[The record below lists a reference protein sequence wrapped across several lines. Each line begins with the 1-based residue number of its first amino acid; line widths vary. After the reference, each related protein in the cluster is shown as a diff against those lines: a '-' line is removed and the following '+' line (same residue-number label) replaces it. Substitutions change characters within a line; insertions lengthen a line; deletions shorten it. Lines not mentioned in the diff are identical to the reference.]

1 MRKYGLAL
9 LFILALFWVGYGAT
23 WSGYWG
29 GGFSQFLS
37 VAPDILS
44 YEQGRWTTFPICWSF
59 SDLGTKAWTSSEKIT
74 AQLAID
80 QWNDFTDLNGI
91 HNPLHNLIR
100 NSAHPD
106 CDGRPVDIWLQWGDP
121 RTVFIRHGDPNHD
134 GIDTNLQDFVGFFV
148 PEHVAAAK
156 ELGLDPCPDLKQLRI
171 IQNCNLILLNERRF
185 SPDLPLPWY
194 EQPPAQPPTDFR
206 PATRTFCRSAA
217 PSTVQ
222 EAVPA
227 KNADGLPDLFTIV
240 AHEFGHAL
248 GLIHSVGCDQN
259 VLTSP
264 KEDDDGRLMWGGK
277 LNGRRDA
284 TAQEGMTEESL
295 LGLRKFLD
303 DDAKEQLID
312 LYSSKTPSGGGLPLV
327 ALDCAKLPATL
338 NCAAATGGSASY
350 SIIAAP
356 STLNPVLAQDTASF
370 SITDHF
376 LGTFFT
382 SYSLLGAGAD
392 GLSEAA
398 ALPAEASA
406 DGKSMTYTLRSGLTY
421 SDGSAASLDDV
432 LYWYNDVVFNP
443 NLPNS
448 SADAFTC
455 PSDGKPFSYSVTGN
469 KLTITCSAP
478 FRTFGGTAS
487 GGFVLSKQMALDLI
501 STEGIATEPGVNGVR
516 AKEEFMGLGSPLVKL
531 RGLGPFVMSAFN
543 SAASANYD
551 RNPNF
556 YEVDSN
562 GTRLPYLD
570 KLSVIIIPTAG
581 QNLVLNQF
589 LSGQTDVLEPRP
601 SDIASILGQAAAGG
615 FGVNQD
621 IDNATP
627 AAGETFVTLNFDD
640 TDAGLNAAARD
651 LNVRQALSL
660 AIDRTAVVNNVI
672 LGLGLPQFDT
682 ITMSGDPVATY
693 FLGRGNTCATFA
705 SLNAPCSNDVI
716 TVANGLQIKVTNL
729 PPLGKDPYIDAIVGC
744 LVDFSG
750 CIAKANAQL
759 DAAGYKDTNNDGT
772 RNLKNG
778 EEWNIQVVFN
788 TGNTIRQGYAEL
800 ICNGWKQLNINCS
813 ANGIA
818 FATLVTQLLGGAG
831 WSGGIVMGLTGGDPS
846 GAINVLKCGA
856 SLHFWHISCVPGE
869 TSGSTAQDA
878 ASKTVEAGFDEGY
891 NATTIAGAQ
900 AGFDK
905 EQIAFIVGQP
915 YFEIAVQN
923 ALFAVR
929 IDRLCNDQ
937 RTVNANDDIKFRI
950 DVAGNGSACTS
961 NAGR

>member
-9 LFILALFWVGYGAT
+9 LLILALFWVGYGAT

-59 SDLGTKAWTSSEKIT
+59 SDLGTKAWTSTEKIT

-106 CDGRPVDIWLQWGDP
+106 CAGRPVDIWLQWGDP
-121 RTVFIRHGDPNHD
+121 RTVFIRHDDPNKD

-156 ELGLDPCPDLKQLRI
+156 ELGLDPCPDLKQIGI

-194 EQPPAQPPTDFR
+194 EQPPAQPPSDFR
-206 PATRTFCRSAA
+206 PATRTFCGGAA
-217 PSTVQ
+217 PNIVQ

-248 GLIHSVGCDQN
+248 GLIHAPGCDQN

-277 LNGRRDA
+277 LNGRRAANSMD
-284 TAQEGMTEESL
+284 GMTEESL

-303 DDAKEQLID
+303 DDAKEQLIK
-312 LYSSKTPSGGGLPLV
+312 LYSATTSSGGGGPLV
-327 ALDCAKLPATL
+327 ALDCSNLTASL
-338 NCAAATGGSASY
+338 NCAAATGGNTSY

-356 STLNPVLAQDTASF
+356 STLNPVLAQDTASD

-392 GLSEAA
+392 GLTEAA
-398 ALPAEASA
+398 ALPAEANA
-406 DGKSMTYTLRSGLTY
+406 AGTAYTYTLRSGLTY

-455 PSDGKPFSYSVTGN
+455 PSDGRPFTYSVTGDR
-469 KLTITCSAP
+469 LTISCSSA

-501 STEGIATEPGVNGVR
+501 AASGVATEPGTNGPR
-516 AKEEFMGLGSPLVKL
+516 AKEEFMGLGAPLNKL
-531 RGLGPFVMSAFN
+531 RGLGPFVLTSFN
-543 SAASANYD
+543 SQSSANYD

-562 GTRLPYLD
+562 GTLLPYLD
-570 KLSVIIIPTAG
+570 HLQVIIIPTAG
-581 QNLVLNQF
+581 QNLALNQF
-589 LSGQTDVLEPRP
+589 LSGQTDVLAPRP
-601 SDIASILGQAAAGG
+601 QDIAPILGQAAAGG
-615 FGVNQD
+615 FKVNGD

-640 TDAGLNAAARD
+640 TDAGLAAAARD

-660 AIDRTAVVNNVI
+660 AIDRAAAVNNTL
-672 LGLGLPQFDT
+672 LGLGLPQYDT
-682 ITMSGDPVATY
+682 ITMNGDANATF
-693 FLGRGNTCATFA
+693 FLGRANTCATFA
-705 SLNAPCSNDVI
+705 ALKAACSNDVI

-729 PPLGKDPYIDAIVGC
+729 PPLGKDKYIDSIVGC
-744 LVDFSG
+744 LVSFSG
-750 CIAKANAQL
+750 CIDKANAQL
-759 DAAGYKDTNNDGT
+759 DAAGYTDTNNDGT

-778 EEWNIQVVFN
+778 AEWNIQVVFN
-788 TGNTIRQGYAEL
+788 TGNTIRQGYADL
-800 ICNGWKQLNINCS
+800 ICNGWKQLKINCS

-818 FATLVTQLLGGAG
+818 FATLVTQLLGGAT

-846 GAINVLKCGA
+846 GEINVLKCGA
-856 SLHFWHISCVPGE
+856 TLYFWHISCVPGE
-869 TSGSTAQDA
+869 TTGSTAQDPASA
-878 ASKTVEAGFDEGY
+878 AIEKAFDEGY
-891 NATTIAGAQ
+891 NATTIPAAQ

-923 ALFAVR
+923 ALFVVR
-929 IDRLCNDQ
+929 TDRLCNDQ
-937 RTVNANDDIKFRI
+937 RAVNANDDIKFRI
-950 DVAGNGSACTS
+950 DVAGNGSACSS
-961 NAGR
+961 NASR